1 MNLVVIEGAGKRE
14 TIKKYLGNDFEVI
27 ATKGHVRDL
36 PEKSLGVNLL
46 DNFKPQYEIM
56 KDKSDV
62 VKFLKEKSKKADKV
76 YLATDPDREG
86 EAISWHLAHILEMNE
101 ADPIRIVFNEISK
114 NAVTK
119 ALENPRAIDAKLVDA
134 QQARRVLDRLVGYK
148 ISPIICK
155 KIAPNLSAGRV
166 QSATLKLV
174 IDRERHIRDFKEEE
188 YWTLNALLSASDSK
202 EVFKS
207 LLVKQNGKKAEISNK
222 DQMDKVLLD
231 LKNNKFIVKE
241 LKKSTVKSHPSAP
254 YITSTMQQDALN
266 KLGMSLKKVTSC
278 AQELYEGVNIEGE
291 GKVAL
296 ITYIRTDSV
305 RISPEAINMARN
317 YILQNYGDKYLPK
330 TTNVFKTKSSAQDAH
345 EAIRPISLDRTPER
359 VKPFLSADNY
369 KLYKLIYNKF
379 LACQMA
385 DALFDSVV
393 ANIENGEYE
402 FKASGKTQIFDGFM
416 KVYESSK
423 KTKKEETE
431 DEEDLNAKLPPMTE
445 GQELK
450 LEELVPNQKFT
461 KPLPR
466 YTEATLVKEMED
478 KGIGRPATFT
488 PTVTLLS
495 SRKYLE
501 KDGKALKPTEL
512 GEKVNEYLETY
523 FQKIVDAKF
532 TAGMESKLDDVALK
546 GIAWQDVV
554 KDFYAD
560 FAKML
565 NVADKDSAKFKI
577 PPKETDIKC
586 DKCGSMMVIRTGKF
600 GEFLACSNYPTC
612 KNIKS
617 MQKEVGVCPK
627 CGKGVVEK
635 KSKKGN
641 SFYGCTGYPSCDFV
655 SWEIPLQEK
664 CPKCSSYLTV
674 KPHYS
679 DLRKKCSNS
688 QCDYSEVVKKG

>member
-188 YWTLNALLSASDSK
+188 YWTLNALLSAFDSK

-207 LLVKQNGKKAEISNK
+207 LLVKQNGKKTEISNK

-241 LKKSTVKSHPSAP
+241 LKKSTAKSHPSAP

-330 TTNVFKTKSSAQDAH
+330 TANVFKTKSSAQDAH

-423 KTKKEETE
+423 KSKKEETE

-565 NVADKDSAKFKI
+565 NMADKDSAKFKI

-655 SWEIPLQEK
+655 SWEIPLKEK

>member
-1 MNLVVIEGAGKRE
+1 M
-14 TIKKYLGNDFEVI
+14 
-27 ATKGHVRDL
+27 
-36 PEKSLGVNLL
+36 
-46 DNFKPQYEIM
+46 
-56 KDKSDV
+56 
-62 VKFLKEKSKKADKV
+62 
-76 YLATDPDREG
+76 
-86 EAISWHLAHILEMNE
+86 
-101 ADPIRIVFNEISK
+101 
-114 NAVTK
+114 
-119 ALENPRAIDAKLVDA
+119 
-134 QQARRVLDRLVGYK
+134 
-148 ISPIICK
+148 K
-155 KIAPNLSAGRV
+155 KI
-166 QSATLKLV
+166 
-174 IDRERHIRDFKEEE
+174 
-188 YWTLNALLSASDSK
+188 
-202 EVFKS
+202 
-207 LLVKQNGKKAEISNK
+207 
-222 DQMDKVLLD
+222 
-231 LKNNKFIVKE
+231 
-241 LKKSTVKSHPSAP
+241 
-254 YITSTMQQDALN
+254 
-266 KLGMSLKKVTSC
+266 
-278 AQELYEGVNIEGE
+278 
-291 GKVAL
+291 
-296 ITYIRTDSV
+296 
-305 RISPEAINMARN
+305 
-317 YILQNYGDKYLPK
+317 ILP
-330 TTNVFKTKSSAQDAH
+330 
-345 EAIRPISLDRTPER
+345 
-359 VKPFLSADNY
+359 
-369 KLYKLIYNKF
+369 
-379 LACQMA
+379 
-385 DALFDSVV
+385 LF
-393 ANIENGEYE
+393 
-402 FKASGKTQIFDGFM
+402 
-416 KVYESSK
+416 
-423 KTKKEETE
+423 
-431 DEEDLNAKLPPMTE
+431 
-445 GQELK
+445 
-450 LEELVPNQKFT
+450 EELVPNQKFT